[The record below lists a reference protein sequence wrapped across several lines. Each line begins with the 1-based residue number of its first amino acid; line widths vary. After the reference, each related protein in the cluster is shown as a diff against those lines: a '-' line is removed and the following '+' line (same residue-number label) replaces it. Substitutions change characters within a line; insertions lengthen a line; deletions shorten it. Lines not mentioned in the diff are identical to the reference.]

1 MAFRTGVVVDPACLA
16 HDMGRHHPETPKR
29 LQVLLEMMMTSDV
42 RDLGV
47 RMLDGRR
54 ALPAEITAVHT
65 PEHYRRIMSTAGR
78 TVALDLDTTAGPR
91 SFEAAMHAAG
101 AAIALSEAVAVGE
114 VSNGFALVR
123 PPGHHADAS
132 RAMGF
137 CLFNNAAIVARFA
150 RDSLRLDRVA
160 IVDFDVHH
168 GNGTQSIFYK
178 DPSVLVISTHQS
190 PGYPGTGAADETGE
204 GKGVGCNVNIPLA
217 PGHGDP
223 EFDAIYGGLVVRLLE
238 RFKPQMIIVSAGFDI
253 FAGDVLGSMDVT
265 AQGFSRI
272 ASHLRAAADR
282 LCGGRLVMLLE
293 GGYSIVGLRDGVMA
307 CLGAMASTQK
317 VPAIKGILDDLP
329 MGDALRHLPVY
340 RQHFDI

>member
-1 MAFRTGVVVDPACLA
+1 MASRTGVVVDPACLA

-29 LQVLLEMMMTSDV
+29 LQVLLELMMTSDV

-47 RMLDGRR
+47 RILDGRR
-54 ALPAEITAVHT
+54 ALPAEITSVHT
-65 PEHYRRIMSTAGR
+65 PEHYRRIMATQGR

-91 SFEAAMHAAG
+91 SFDSAMHAAG
-101 AAIALSEAVAVGE
+101 AALALAESVVVGE

-123 PPGHHADAS
+123 PPGHHAEAA

-137 CLFNNAAIVARFA
+137 CLFNNAAIVAKFA
-150 RDSLRLDRVA
+150 RVSLQLDRIAV
-160 IVDFDVHH
+160 VDFDLHH
-168 GNGTQSIFYK
+168 GNGTQSIFYR

-190 PGYPGTGAADETGE
+190 PGYPGTGDVDEAGE
-204 GKGVGCNVNIPLA
+204 GAGLGCNVNIPLA

-253 FAGDVLGSMDVT
+253 FSGDVLGRMEVT

-272 ASHLRAAADR
+272 AGHLRAAADR
-282 LCGGRLVMLLE
+282 LCGGRLVMILE
-293 GGYSIVGLRDGVMA
+293 GGYSIAGLRGGVMA
-307 CLGAMASTQK
+307 CLGAMSSTQK
-317 VPAIKGILDDLP
+317 IPAPKGSLDDLP
-329 MGDALRHLPVY
+329 MGDALRHLPAY
-340 RQHFDI
+340 RKHFDL